1 MLSKADLTQG
11 SITGTLLRFTLPMII
26 GSLLQQCYNIA
37 DTLIVGQCI
46 GSGAL
51 AAVGSAY
58 TLMVFLISIL
68 LGLSMGSGTVFSLQ
82 YGAGRMK
89 ALRRSIYVSAVLI
102 GTVTIVLNIAALSFI
117 HPILKLLQIPD
128 DIYQMMYDYL
138 WIIFWGI
145 GFTFIYNFYA
155 ALLRAIGNAVT
166 PLYFWRF
173 PSC

>member
-11 SITGTLLRFTLPMII
+11 SITRCLLRFTLPMII

-46 GSGAL
+46 D
-51 AAVGSAY
+51 SAHWLPSVCLHTDGFSY
-58 TLMVFLISIL
+58 FHPAGIVHGKRYS
-68 LGLSMGSGTVFSLQ
+68 FSLQ

-145 GFTFIYNFYA
+145 GFTFY
-155 ALLRAIGNAVT
+155 L
-166 PLYFWRF
+166 
-173 PSC
+173 

>member
-46 GSGAL
+46 
-51 AAVGSAY
+51 GSAY

-145 GFTFIYNFYA
+145 GFTFIY
-155 ALLRAIGNAVT
+155 
-166 PLYFWRF
+166 P
-173 PSC
+173 

>member
-1 MLSKADLTQG
+1 
-11 SITGTLLRFTLPMII
+11 
-26 GSLLQQCYNIA
+26 
-37 DTLIVGQCI
+37 
-46 GSGAL
+46 
-51 AAVGSAY
+51 
-58 TLMVFLISIL
+58 
-68 LGLSMGSGTVFSLQ
+68 
-82 YGAGRMK
+82 MK